1 MLFRT
6 LIFIMFFS
14 LFLSCVDE
22 VTLEFD
28 HEPKLCI
35 NCILN
40 PDSLI
45 KTSVTLSHGL
55 DSSAQFEPVN
65 NANIKLFEN
74 DILKGELAFL
84 SSGKY
89 LLKQKPESGK
99 VYKIIV
105 EAQGYK
111 TLEAIT
117 KIPEKPLINY
127 TKDTTRILENVN
139 RPMMDLNVQI
149 FDNPGNDYYWV
160 YKTWIV
166 NERKYGGG
174 SNEFIAPYIDN
185 FNRSLDSDSK
195 YGFTH
200 FMQIRMTDEG
210 YDGQELTFTIP
221 DIIGGAQ
228 SVQYFLN
235 ADEHYDKYIKTVIIN
250 HLNETDELPFYEP
263 IQIYSNIENGYGI
276 FGSCAITTIN
286 L

>member
-1 MLFRT
+1 M
-6 LIFIMFFS
+6 FIIFFS
-14 LFLSCVDE
+14 LFLSCVEE

-45 KTSVTLSHGL
+45 KASVTLSHSL
-55 DSSAQFEPVN
+55 DNSAQFEPVN

-74 DILKGELAFL
+74 DILKGELTFL
-84 SSGKY
+84 VSGKY

-99 VYKIIV
+99 DYKIIV
-105 EAQGYK
+105 EAPGYE

-117 KIPEKPLINY
+117 KIPEKPLLNY
-127 TKDTTRILENVN
+127 SKDTIRIMDNVN
-139 RPMMDLNVQI
+139 WPVIDLNVQV
-149 FDNPGNDYYWV
+149 FDKPGKDYYWV
-160 YKTWIV
+160 YLTSIV
-166 NERKYGGG
+166 NGVRYGGG
-174 SNEFIAPYIDN
+174 NKEFIAPYIDE
-185 FNRSLDSDSK
+185 FNRYLDSDSK
-195 YGFTH
+195 YGFRY

-221 DIIGGAQ
+221 DLIGSGR
-228 SVQYFLN
+228 SIQYFLI
-235 ADEHYDKYIKTVIIN
+235 ADEYYDKYIKTVIIN
-250 HLNETDELPFYEP
+250 RLNETDELPFYEP